1 MCVCVCV
8 RACIYISTRIRRT
21 HGRTNGADADAQ
33 TYPLSS
39 SETYKRTRACASTY
53 IERRAFGEHC
63 VRIRVPVP
71 RKRPY
76 WPRLQHSSDVRE
88 HAHRNN
94 VVKRPPSGCGCTGV
108 VTAVSS
114 EGFVDTPEQERRQ
127 GVVRN

>member
-1 MCVCVCV
+1 MCA
-8 RACIYISTRIRRT
+8 RARARVYTSVHAYAHAHAHTVAHTDAQTDARKD
-21 HGRTNGADADAQ
+21 ADAGAQ

-76 WPRLQHSSDVRE
+76 
-88 HAHRNN
+88 
-94 VVKRPPSGCGCTGV
+94 
-108 VTAVSS
+108 
-114 EGFVDTPEQERRQ
+114 
-127 GVVRN
+127 